1 MLYNLV
7 EANCVFHCN
16 NVTGSLIS
24 KGGIIMACPICD
36 RIYCD
41 HTPEERGQSHA
52 EMMAD
57 CYGTTVEEFKKGT
70 NPLATVEKESKKRT
84 KKGKARTKKQK

>member
-7 EANCVFHCN
+7 EASCVFHCD

-24 KGGIIMACPICD
+24 KGGIAMACPICD
-36 RIYCD
+36 KVYCD
-41 HTPEERGQSHA
+41 HSPAERGQPYE

-70 NPLATVEKESKKRT
+70 NPLAPAEKKSKKR
-84 KKGKARTKKQK
+84 AKKQK